1 MNSRITAIDDADL
14 LLVIG
19 SNVRVDAPVLNARIR
34 RNQKQ
39 GLDVFTIGP
48 SPDLGYNYEH
58 VGSTTQTLIDMAN
71 GDHPFLEK
79 LRNAELPMVLVGA
92 GNLTRQDGEALLHTI
107 Q

>member
-58 VGSTTQTLIDMAN
+58 VGSTT
-71 GDHPFLEK
+71 
-79 LRNAELPMVLVGA
+79 
-92 GNLTRQDGEALLHTI
+92 
-107 Q
+107 